1 MKPTRKFQTQI
12 AQSVMKWYCLVNMH
26 LNVEDKDVQLRDV
39 RSSRERV
46 TQIPRPPAPR
56 GSAAAGV
63 ESVPLLTVTVPQAI
77 FHLRLLSSPQASLD
91 GHDGVLLY

>member
-1 MKPTRKFQTQI
+1 MRPTRKFQTQI
-12 AQSVMKWYCLVNMH
+12 VRSVMEWYCLVNMH

-39 RSSRERV
+39 RSSRDRV
-46 TQIPRPPAPR
+46 TQIPRPPGPR
-56 GSAAAGV
+56 GSTVGV
-63 ESVPLLTVTVPQAI
+63 ESVPLLTVSVPQAI